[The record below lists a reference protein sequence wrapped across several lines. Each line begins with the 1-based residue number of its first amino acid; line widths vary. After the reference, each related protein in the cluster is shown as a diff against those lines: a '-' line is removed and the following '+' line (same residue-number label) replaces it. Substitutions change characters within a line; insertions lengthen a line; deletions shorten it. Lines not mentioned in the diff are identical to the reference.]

1 MNSALHDRVLAF
13 IDDPAADRFDDVA
26 LAVFAAQY
34 ASLPAYRAIC
44 DRRGANPESV
54 RDWRAVPPVPTLAFK
69 SVDLCVAGPERV
81 FLSSG
86 TTEGRERRSRHAMP
100 DLRLYHRAALRG
112 LREYVFPDVERM
124 RILSLIWPASERPD
138 SSLAQ
143 MADWAIE
150 SFGSPDSAVFVHQD
164 RFDFAALVAALRHC
178 EDDGT
183 PTCVLTTTGAWLR
196 FLDDCR
202 ERNLTFRLAHS
213 SRMMDTGGSKGAPRP
228 MSRNGLLRATWELL
242 AIPGYYVVNEYGMT
256 ELSSQFYDDVIANR
270 VRGRFAPRSKAVP
283 HWVRTRA
290 LDPLTLAEVPLGDLG
305 QLCHFDLANAGS
317 VACVLT
323 EDLGRCD
330 ATGFE
335 IVGRAPGAE
344 ERGCSLMAAD

>member
-1 MNSALHDRVLAF
+1 MNTALHDRVLAF
-13 IDDPAADRFDDVA
+13 IDDASADRFADIA
-26 LAVFAAQY
+26 LATFAAQY
-34 ASLPAYRAIC
+34 ESIPAYRAIC
-44 DRRGANPESV
+44 DRRAATPHSV
-54 RDWRAVPPVPTLAFK
+54 QDWRAVPPVPALAFK
-69 SVDLCVAGPERV
+69 SADLRVGHPERV

-86 TTEGRERRSRHAMP
+86 TTEGSERRSRHAMP

-112 LREYVFPDVERM
+112 LREFVFPDIERM
-124 RILSLIWPASERPD
+124 RVLSLIWPATERPE

-150 SFGSPDSAVFVHQD
+150 SFGSPASAVFVRRDQFE
-164 RFDFAALVAALRHC
+164 FDALVAALRGS
-178 EDDGT
+178 EDDGE
-183 PTCVLTTTGAWLR
+183 PTCILTTTGTWLR
-196 FLDDCR
+196 FLDFCR
-202 ERNLTFRLAHS
+202 ERALTFRLAHS
-213 SRMMDTGGSKGAPRP
+213 SRLMDTGGSKGAPRP

-290 LDPLTLAEVPLGDLG
+290 LDPLTLAEVPTGELG

-317 VACVLT
+317 AACVLT
-323 EDLGRCD
+323 EDLGRCHE
-330 ATGFE
+330 TGFE
-335 IVGRAPGAE
+335 IVGRVAGAE
-344 ERGCSLMAAD
+344 ERGCSLMASD